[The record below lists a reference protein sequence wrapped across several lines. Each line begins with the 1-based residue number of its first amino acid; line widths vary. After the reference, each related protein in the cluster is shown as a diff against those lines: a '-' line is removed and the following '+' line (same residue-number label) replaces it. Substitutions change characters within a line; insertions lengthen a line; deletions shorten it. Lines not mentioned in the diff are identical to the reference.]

1 MEESFCTA
9 LIEPSCSRCKAGL
22 ITFPSSIT
30 PWDWL
35 QVSKEATPDKGKWPR
50 GLFGS
55 LLSLL
60 TADSWTHSFT
70 WLILYIRLCSH
81 AHTRVCVCGG
91 SSTGSLEL
99 MCCFTS
105 LRPSHSL
112 SQSFCAC
119 LRFPAASMGPVGFG
133 VLHIW
138 PVAVVTLKHSWLL
151 VRPPPLMGSEQ
162 REERGE
168 VGAQWELVGLRICAW
183 IDFLLEWTQK
193 LPGDLILVVF
203 TPAYQ

>member
-9 LIEPSCSRCKAGL
+9 LIEPSCPRCKAGL

-50 GLFGS
+50 GLLGS

-70 WLILYIRLCSH
+70 WLILYIRAS
-81 AHTRVCVCGG
+81 RG
-91 SSTGSLEL
+91 SSTGSLWL

-105 LRPSHSL
+105 SCPHSL
-112 SQSFCAC
+112 SQSFSAC
-119 LRFPAASMGPVGFG
+119 LVFPAASVGPVGCD
-133 VLHIW
+133 VLPIW
-138 PVAVVTLKHSWLL
+138 PVAVVILKHLVTSWLL
-151 VRPPPLMGSEQ
+151 VRHPSLVEVNKGR
-162 REERGE
+162 REGK
-168 VGAQWELVGLRICAW
+168 WELSRSWWAWGFVHGLIFC
-183 IDFLLEWTQK
+183 
-193 LPGDLILVVF
+193 
-203 TPAYQ
+203 